1 MFDFIITRLIGQ
13 KVLLIVTSAI
23 LTVCTATMA
32 AYYFFFPPIPSTV
45 VVFDPET
52 GALDGRL
59 LPAHFQG
66 GTMQPAHI
74 EPAYL
79 QPDGHIQPDL
89 PNADTALGRAL
100 FFVPIV
106 IFVLF
111 FFALGS
117 GIGTHFTV
125 FIGDLPQ
132 QGLKLTLPAVM
143 VITLENLFIQCFQ
156 QVWLN
161 FLNLLGNIVF
171 TWLADQGKYT
181 FMGGLLVMMMMMI
194 NYDNHDDL

>member
-1 MFDFIITRLIGQ
+1 MFDLILTRLMGQ
-13 KVLLIVTSAI
+13 KKLLIVTSAI

-32 AYYFFFPPIPSTV
+32 AYYFFFPPIPSTI

-52 GALDGRL
+52 DTFEGDI
-59 LPAHFQG
+59 LPAHFQ
-66 GTMQPAHI
+66 PAQV
-74 EPAYL
+74 
-79 QPDGHIQPDL
+79 QPDGHIQPEL
-89 PNADTALGRAL
+89 PNPETAIGRAL

-132 QGLKLTLPAVM
+132 QGLKFTLPAVM
-143 VITLENLFIQCFQ
+143 VITLQNLFIQLFQ

-181 FMGGLLVMMMMMI
+181 FMGRLLLTMMI
-194 NYDNHDDL
+194 LMNYDLQ

>member
-66 GTMQPAHI
+66 GHMQPAHI

-143 VITLENLFIQCFQ
+143 VITLQNLFIQCFQ

-171 TWLADQGKYT
+171 AWLADQGKYT
-181 FMGGLLVMMMMMI
+181 FMGRLLVMMMMMI